1 MQITVNSDTTLQQA
15 IGDLRDL
22 FKQHRFVRVKMTTGK
37 ARSLDQNGISHVWYE
52 QIARELREDTAL
64 GVKCFCK
71 LNYGIPILRA
81 EDDGFREKY
90 DSLVK
95 GRFNYEEKLEL
106 MTWFPVTS
114 LMSKDQLSQYL
125 AAMQS
130 GYADR
135 VCLEFPPDE
144 RQAA

>member
-1 MQITVNSDTTLQQA
+1 MQLTVNSDTSLQQA
-15 IGDLRDL
+15 IGDLRAM
-22 FKQHRFVRVKMTTGK
+22 FKQHKFVRVKLTTGK

-81 EDDGFREKY
+81 EDEAFRDKY
-90 DSLVK
+90 DALVK
-95 GRFNYEEKLEL
+95 GRFSYEEKIAL
-106 MTWFPVTS
+106 MAWFPVTS

-125 AAMQS
+125 TAMQA
-130 GYADR
+130 GYAGR
-135 VCLEFPPDE
+135 VMLEFPPDE
-144 RQAA
+144 RAAA